1 MLTTDELMSMKEEI
15 DDAKIQVS
23 ELNGQLKY
31 LKEQLET
38 QFSCKTV
45 EEVEKLIKEKDEEIR
60 KLNEQLEEGCAKLEE
75 QYGIM

>member
-15 DDAKIQVS
+15 DDAKIKVS

-31 LKEQLET
+31 LKEQLDT
-38 QFSCKTV
+38 QFGCKTV
-45 EEVEKLIKEKDEEIR
+45 EEAEKLIKEKDVEIQ
-60 KLNEQLEEGCAKLEE
+60 KLNKQLEEGCAELEE